1 MIAASL
7 SMTVPGPVLAN
18 EFEPETNGQ
27 REVTGMIV
35 FRIPFGGPRRHKR
48 APEVG
53 FNLTIADPKL
63 RDYKQRR
70 FEPESGRWLPSLDTE
85 RIQTW
90 PLDSHELRSDA
101 PEGTESHR

>member
-70 FEPESGRWLPSLDTE
+70 PVRCELSFDCSEPLPDQPAVGAGR
-85 RIQTW
+85 
-90 PLDSHELRSDA
+90 
-101 PEGTESHR
+101 